1 MEKKKVEL
9 LENCRSSI
17 GNAAKAV
24 ADFFKNSATLA
35 ITRDEFKKRGRLV
48 GDRSDGAVYVY
59 FDAQGDA
66 VYVGETGRHVK
77 SRLHDQTSA
86 HKNSIWWKTWTTM
99 RFLPMS
105 DNSDRLIMET
115 LLITSLNPKHN
126 VKPGQINVAE
136 IFKSMQ
142 PQSAPAAGSDVTGMS
157 ANTASDTP

>member
-1 MEKKKVEL
+1 MENGKVEL
-9 LENCRSSI
+9 LEKCRFSI
-17 GNAAKAV
+17 GGAADEV
-24 ADFFKNSATLA
+24 AALFERSALPA
-35 ITRDEFKKRGRLV
+35 INREVFKKRGRLV
-48 GDRSDGAVYVY
+48 GDRGNGAVYVY
-59 FDAQGDA
+59 FDAQDQA

-86 HKNSIWWKTWTTM
+86 HKNSIWWKTWATM

-105 DNSDRLIMET
+105 DKSDRLIMET

-142 PQSAPAAGSDVTGMS
+142 PQP
-157 ANTASDTP
+157 TPVSE

>member
-9 LENCRSSI
+9 LENCRSGI

-24 ADFFKNSATLA
+24 ADFFKNSATPA
-35 ITRDEFKKRGRLV
+35 ITRDEFKMRGRLV
-48 GDRSDGAVYVY
+48 GDRADGAVYVY

-105 DNSDRLIMET
+105 DKSDRLIMET

-136 IFKSMQ
+136 IFESMHPQTTPLTSSESTGKSVQ
-142 PQSAPAAGSDVTGMS
+142 TEPA
-157 ANTASDTP
+157 TP

>member
-1 MEKKKVEL
+1 MENETVEL
-9 LENCRSSI
+9 LKNCRATISD
-17 GNAAKAV
+17 AAAAV
-24 ADFFKNSATLA
+24 AGLFDVSALPA
-35 ITRDEFKKRGRLV
+35 INRDEFKKRGRLV
-48 GDRSDGAVYVY
+48 GDRANGAVYVY

-66 VYVGETGRHVK
+66 VYIGETGRHVK

-86 HKNSIWWKTWTTM
+86 HKKSIWWKTWATI

-105 DNSDRLIMET
+105 DKSDRLIMET

-126 VKPGQINVAE
+126 VKPGQINEAE

-142 PQSAPAAGSDVTGMS
+142 PQPTPGPGSDVNEMS

>member
-1 MEKKKVEL
+1 LLKNCHSTIRDAASAVEGL
-9 LENCRSSI
+9 
-17 GNAAKAV
+17 
-24 ADFFKNSATLA
+24 FKDSALLA
-35 ITRDEFKKRGRLV
+35 ISRDEFKKRGRLV
-48 GDRSDGAVYVY
+48 GDRGNGAVYVY

-86 HKNSIWWKTWTTM
+86 HKNSIWWKTWSTM

-105 DNSDRLIMET
+105 DKSDRLIMET